1 MKEILHEYGFLIIA
15 VIVVVA
21 LIVIVS
27 AAKTRIA
34 KSAEGTTTT
43 LDNMSTDSLNKASE
57 EAGKAA
63 GAVQPTK

>member
-27 AAKTRIA
+27 AAKKRIA
-34 KSAEGTTTT
+34 DSANSTTTT
-43 LDNMSTDSLNKASE
+43 LSDMSTNSLEKASND
-57 EAGKAA
+57 AKDAMN
-63 GAVQPTK
+63 QTN

>member
-27 AAKTRIA
+27 AAKKKIA
-34 KSAEGTTTT
+34 DSANSTITTLSGMSTKSLEKASSDAEGAM
-43 LDNMSTDSLNKASE
+43 NQVN
-57 EAGKAA
+57 
-63 GAVQPTK
+63 

>member
-27 AAKTRIA
+27 FAKKRIGE
-34 KSAEGTTTT
+34 SANNTVTQ
-43 LDNMSTDSLNKASE
+43 LDNMSTSSLNNAVNEAKDAAS
-57 EAGKAA
+57 GIK
-63 GAVQPTK
+63 

>member
-27 AAKTRIA
+27 AAKKKIA
-34 KSAEGTTTT
+34 TSADDTTNS
-43 LDNMSTDSLNKASE
+43 LKNMSTTSLNQAQNQMNS
-57 EAGKAA
+57 AIS
-63 GAVQPTK
+63 QDH

>member
-27 AAKTRIA
+27 AAKTKIA
-34 KSAEGTTTT
+34 KSANETTDNLT
-43 LDNMSTDSLNKASE
+43 NMSTDGLNRAH
-57 EAGKAA
+57 EAVGNV
-63 GAVQPTK
+63 GTH

>member
-27 AAKTRIA
+27 IA
-34 KSAEGTTTT
+34 KSKVQKSANDTTSK
-43 LDNMSTDSLNKASE
+43 LDSMSSQSLNQAQTEFDNNKDNK
-57 EAGKAA
+57 G
-63 GAVQPTK
+63 